1 MGDIQTI
8 DTKLGNIKDL
18 MASIKQLADGQ
29 LPDTAGDLY
38 TAPADT
44 QVFVSTI
51 VLVNTHTSSINVNL
65 FLLPAGGNARRL
77 IPPDMPLPSKYTL
90 VYDDGITLDAGDKIR
105 GSASVADKIDYTI
118 SGVTQS

>member
-1 MGDIQTI
+1 MGDIQSI
-8 DTKLGNIKDL
+8 DTKLGNIQDL

-29 LPDTAGDLY
+29 LPDTTGDLY

-44 QVFVSTI
+44 QVFVSAI

-65 FLLPAGGNARRL
+65 FILPSGGNARRL
-77 IPPDMPLPSKYTL
+77 IPPDMPFPSKYTL

-105 GSASVADKIDYTI
+105 GDASVADKVDYTI